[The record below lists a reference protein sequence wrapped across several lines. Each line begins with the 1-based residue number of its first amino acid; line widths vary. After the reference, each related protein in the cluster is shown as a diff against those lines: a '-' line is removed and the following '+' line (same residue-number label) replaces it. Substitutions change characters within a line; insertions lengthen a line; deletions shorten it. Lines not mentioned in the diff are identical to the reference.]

1 MSLAIATD
9 DGGFG
14 LEAELVNRLA
24 AGNDVDDLGA
34 HALADRGNYPD
45 YVLPLAR
52 AVIAGQVEHGIAI
65 RASGV
70 GAHGMRE

>member
-1 MSLAIATD
+1 MRIAIASD

-34 HALADRGNYPD
+34 HALADRGN
-45 YVLPLAR
+45 
-52 AVIAGQVEHGIAI
+52 
-65 RASGV
+65 
-70 GAHGMRE
+70 